1 MESNNERITKTHFSH
16 FVLMTLQ
23 NRMSWKT
30 LASLFTELA
39 PTLNETREIISILL
53 KELEALQSTLEKK
66 EKLLEK
72 YQKGSDSFEETG
84 TIENAIV
91 NNDSSVET
99 ETIEDDIEVL
109 EEVKDKINEE
119 MCFQME
125 KEQTRLDVNEMSLS
139 ENDSTNE
146 DMEQSYKEIDNE
158 WWYTFVRNE
167 INSDPERKTQRLRA
181 KENDERPAMEKSF

>member
-1 MESNNERITKTHFSH
+1 MESNNQRITKTHFSH
-16 FVLMTLQ
+16 FVLMTIQ
-23 NRMSWKT
+23 NRMSWKI

-66 EKLLEK
+66 EELLEK

-146 DMEQSYKEIDNE
+146 NMEQSYKEIDNE